1 MVQRIQTVQLRL
13 NMKNSLSENLLLLNQ
28 DAQKIVDV
36 RFSMLFSLNRNRFF
50 SFLENYSAFYNEYR
64 NKVLE
69 ENTNLPAD
77 RIPELIFK
85 NYSLSLRFQV
95 LLILVFPISFWI
107 FIQQWNYI
115 MKMKKAL
122 TAGLETINAVVKK
135 PVNKNTNYTAP
146 KAKRK

>member
-1 MVQRIQTVQLRL
+1 
-13 NMKNSLSENLLLLNQ
+13 MKNTLSENLLLLNQ
-28 DAQKIVDV
+28 DAQKILDV

-50 SFLENYSAFYNEYR
+50 SYFQNYSTFYNEFR
-64 NKVLE
+64 NKVIE
-69 ENTNLPAD
+69 ENTDVTSA

-115 MKMKKAL
+115 LKMKKQLAI
-122 TAGLETINAVVKK
+122 GLGTINDVIKK
-135 PVNKNTNYTAP
+135 PVSKNTNYTAP

>member
-1 MVQRIQTVQLRL
+1 
-13 NMKNSLSENLLLLNQ
+13 MKNTLSENLTLLNQ
-28 DAQKIVDV
+28 DAQKILDI

-50 SFLENYSAFYNEYR
+50 SFFQNYSGFYNEYR
-64 NKVLE
+64 QKVLE
-69 ENTNLPAD
+69 ENSGLAAD

-85 NYSLSLRFQV
+85 NYSLSIRFQV

-115 MKMKKAL
+115 MKMKKNL
-122 TAGLETINAVVKK
+122 TIGLETINSVVKK
-135 PVNKNTNYTAP
+135 PVNKNANYTAP

>member
-1 MVQRIQTVQLRL
+1 
-13 NMKNSLSENLLLLNQ
+13 MKNTLSENLPLLNQ
-28 DAQKIVDV
+28 DAQKILDV

-50 SFLENYSAFYNEYR
+50 SFFENYSVFYNEYR
-64 NKVLE
+64 TKVLE
-69 ENTNLPAD
+69 ENTGIAAD

-115 MKMKKAL
+115 MKIKKDL
-122 TAGLETINAVVKK
+122 TAGLGTINAVVKK

>member
-1 MVQRIQTVQLRL
+1 
-13 NMKNSLSENLLLLNQ
+13 MKNTLSENLLLLNQ
-28 DAQKIVDV
+28 DAQKILDV

-50 SFLENYSAFYNEYR
+50 SFLQNYSVFYNEFR
-64 NKVLE
+64 NKVIE
-69 ENTNLPAD
+69 ENTDVTSA

-85 NYSLSLRFQV
+85 DYSLSLRFQV

-115 MKMKKAL
+115 LKMKKQLAI
-122 TAGLETINAVVKK
+122 GLVTINDVIKK
-135 PVNKNTNYTAP
+135 PVSKNTNYTAP

>member
-1 MVQRIQTVQLRL
+1 
-13 NMKNSLSENLLLLNQ
+13 MKNTLSENLSLLNQ
-28 DAQKIVDV
+28 DAQKILDV

-50 SFLENYSAFYNEYR
+50 SFLQNYSGFYNEYR
-64 NKVLE
+64 TKVLE
-69 ENTNLPAD
+69 ENTSLTAD
-77 RIPELIFK
+77 RIPELVFK

-115 MKMKKAL
+115 MKMKKNL
-122 TAGLETINAVVKK
+122 TIGLETIHSVVKK
-135 PVNKNTNYTAP
+135 PVNKNTNYTPP

>member
-1 MVQRIQTVQLRL
+1 
-13 NMKNSLSENLLLLNQ
+13 
-28 DAQKIVDV
+28 
-36 RFSMLFSLNRNRFF
+36 
-50 SFLENYSAFYNEYR
+50 
-64 NKVLE
+64 
-69 ENTNLPAD
+69 
-77 RIPELIFK
+77 
-85 NYSLSLRFQV
+85 LSLRFQV

-115 MKMKKAL
+115 MKIKKDL

>member
-1 MVQRIQTVQLRL
+1 
-13 NMKNSLSENLLLLNQ
+13 MKNTLSENLTLLNQ
-28 DAQKIVDV
+28 DAQKILNV

-50 SFLENYSAFYNEYR
+50 SFLKNYSAFYNEYR

-69 ENTNLPAD
+69 ENASIAVE
-77 RIPELIFK
+77 RFPELIFK

-115 MKMKKAL
+115 MKMKKDL
-122 TAGLETINAVVKK
+122 TIGLETINSVVKK
-135 PVNKNTNYTAP
+135 PVSKNTNYTAP
-146 KAKRK
+146 KVKRK

>member
-1 MVQRIQTVQLRL
+1 
-13 NMKNSLSENLLLLNQ
+13 MKNILSENLSLLNQ
-28 DAQKIVDV
+28 DAQKILDV

-64 NKVLE
+64 TKVLE
-69 ENTNLPAD
+69 EHSDIEAD
-77 RIPELIFK
+77 RIPELIYK
-85 NYSLSLRFQV
+85 NYSLSLRFQI

-115 MKMKKAL
+115 TKVKLDLK
-122 TAGLETINAVVKK
+122 TGLAEINSLVKK
-135 PVNKNTNYTAP
+135 PVSKNTNYTPP

>member
-1 MVQRIQTVQLRL
+1 
-13 NMKNSLSENLLLLNQ
+13 MKNTLSENLLLLNQ
-28 DAQKIVDV
+28 DAQKILDV

-50 SFLENYSAFYNEYR
+50 SFLQNYSVFYNEFR
-64 NKVLE
+64 NKVIE
-69 ENTNLPAD
+69 ENTDVTSA

-85 NYSLSLRFQV
+85 DYSLSLRFQV

-115 MKMKKAL
+115 LKMKKQLAI
-122 TAGLETINAVVKK
+122 GLGTINDVIKK
-135 PVNKNTNYTAP
+135 PVSKNTNYTAP

>member
-1 MVQRIQTVQLRL
+1 
-13 NMKNSLSENLLLLNQ
+13 MKNTLSENLLLLNQ
-28 DAQKIVDV
+28 DAQKILDV

-50 SFLENYSAFYNEYR
+50 SFLQNYSVFYNEFW
-64 NKVLE
+64 NKVIE
-69 ENTNLPAD
+69 ENTDVTSA

-85 NYSLSLRFQV
+85 DYSLSLRFQV

-115 MKMKKAL
+115 LKMKKQLAI
-122 TAGLETINAVVKK
+122 GLGTINDVIKK
-135 PVNKNTNYTAP
+135 PVSKNTNYTAP